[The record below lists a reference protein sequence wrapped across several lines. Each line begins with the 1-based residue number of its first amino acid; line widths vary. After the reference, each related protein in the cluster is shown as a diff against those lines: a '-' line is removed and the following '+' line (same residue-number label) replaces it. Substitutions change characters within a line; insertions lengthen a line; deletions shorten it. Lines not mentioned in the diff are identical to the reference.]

1 MGAASPA
8 ALVAVPTAMPCQF
21 ALCGAL
27 QAVKWG
33 QEENEHSNFKLQ
45 PGHSKARQLAKHGAL
60 PAVLTADT
68 PKQEPAVPA
77 WCSLEV
83 TPGPGAYELQKVDN
97 PLEQTTVQR
106 AAFGVTGDGKAIRY
120 LAAQLLACLVDAQ
133 SIRNCVIVS
142 TAVCPVPL

>member
-1 MGAASPA
+1 MSGFNLKPPA
-8 ALVAVPTAMPCQF
+8 TMPCQF

-27 QAVKWG
+27 QAMKWG
-33 QEENEHSNFKLQ
+33 QEEDEHSNFKLQ

-83 TPGPGAYELQKVDN
+83 TPGPGAYELQKIDS
-97 PLEQTTVQR
+97 PLEQITVQR
-106 AAFGVTGDGKAIRY
+106 AAFGATGDGKAMRY
-120 LAAQLLACLVDAQ
+120 LAAQLLASLLEAQ
-133 SIRNCVIVS
+133 SVHKLCHCVYSCVS
-142 TAVCPVPL
+142 CSSMKI